1 MKKLSII
8 ALALVIGWLSWSSS
22 TAFAQWSFNLAV
34 GRGNDDSI
42 TYDPY
47 MQYTFAPWVSGE
59 NFELGPFV
67 TGGMTFWDD
76 TDTSDSVWG
85 IVASLGIRVA
95 YIGENIQPYLSLNA
109 GPSYISQKQF
119 VTRNLG
125 GGHYIFN
132 NRIKAGLLFGQ
143 DFRHNISAHG
153 THYSNARTQR
163 DNDGFNTYG
172 LEYGYSFY

>member
-1 MKKLSII
+1 MKKLLII
-8 ALALVIGWLSWSSS
+8 ALALLIGWLSWSES
-22 TAFAQWSFNLAV
+22 TASAEWSFNLAV
-34 GRGNDDSI
+34 GRGNDSSI

-47 MQYTFAPWVSGE
+47 AQYTFNPWASGE
-59 NFELGPFV
+59 KFELRPFV

-85 IVASLGIRVA
+85 VVAALGVQLS
-95 YIGENIQPYLSLNA
+95 YLGENIKPYISLNA
-109 GPSYISQKQF
+109 GPSYISQNNF
-119 VTRNLG
+119 VGRNLG

-132 NRIKAGLLFGQ
+132 NRLKIGALFGQ
-143 DFRHNISAHG
+143 DSRHNISAHV

-172 LEYGYSFY
+172 LEYGFSFY